1 MSMIKVNIT
10 SRHFRA
16 HETIQEYIKS
26 EIETLGKYHEDILHA
41 DVILSFEKSVNS
53 VKNCEIL
60 VKLRDKILT
69 TKESTDDF
77 IKSIDKAIDKIESQL
92 LKYKDKHKTEKHDL
106 KKEVMKTV

>member
-1 MSMIKVNIT
+1 MIKVNIT

-26 EIETLGKYHEDILHA
+26 EIETLGKYHEDMMHV

-60 VKLRDKILT
+60 VKLRDKTLT

-92 LKYKDKHKTEKHDL
+92 LKYKDKHKKEKHDL
-106 KKEVMKTV
+106 KKEVIKTI